1 MHSRIM
7 KNENYEKDEG
17 RMMNNE
23 RTKLFYLHQRHKL
36 ITKLNK
42 NSMLIE

>member
-7 KNENYEKDEG
+7 KNENCEKDEG

-23 RTKLFYLHQRHKL
+23 RTKLFHFHRRHKL
-36 ITKLNK
+36 ITK
-42 NSMLIE
+42 S